1 MSSRQQ
7 SSHASAASCRSFSSI
22 SAAALSPSRQEERSN
37 NELTKSQGYDSS
49 FDINFLG
56 GQKYSTDDR
65 SEDIDL
71 LDSGGA
77 GYSIIIASTPDNYL
91 FIYLILWSYF
101 ESLRL

>member
-1 MSSRQQ
+1 M
-7 SSHASAASCRSFSSI
+7 I
-22 SAAALSPSRQEERSN
+22 VV
-37 NELTKSQGYDSS
+37 

-91 FIYLILWSYF
+91 FIYLFILI
-101 ESLRL
+101 